1 MKDQV
6 SGLYYQ
12 KIMKKND
19 YLKFIDYEF
28 EQDERFIK
36 ANTDTAFLGMFL
48 DSMKNKSV
56 LDIGTNTGALLL
68 YAHYHGAKYL
78 YGVDIHED
86 ALKTAEI
93 NLKKYSDTYKL
104 YHSRIQDLNIEP
116 VDVVICN
123 PPFFEMNN
131 IAQDQNFRE
140 ALFEESLPLEDLFIA
155 LRKFMKD
162 NGEAYILYQADRFPE
177 VYDMCKKYKLK
188 IMKMQFVHD
197 INSKHALRVLLKLKI
212 GPMSKIKI
220 YEPVLIDRGQYVD
233 INKLK
238 A

>member
-1 MKDQV
+1 
-6 SGLYYQ
+6 
-12 KIMKKND
+12 MKKKVD

-28 EQDERFIK
+28 VQDDRFIK

-78 YGVDIHED
+78 YGVDIHKD

-104 YHSRIQDLNIEP
+104 YHSEVQKLHIDP

-131 IAQDQNFRE
+131 VTNDVYFKE
-140 ALFEESLPLEDLFIA
+140 AMFEESLPLDDLFSS
-155 LRKFMKD
+155 LRRFMKD

-177 VYDMCKKYKLK
+177 VYEMCKKYKLK
-188 IMKMQFVHD
+188 IMKIQFVHD
-197 INSKHALRVLLKLKI
+197 IHSKHALRIMLKLKI
-212 GPMSKIKI
+212 GKMSKLKVYEPLMIDNGKYAKVI
-220 YEPVLIDRGQYVD
+220 YETD
-233 INKLK
+233 K
-238 A
+238 

>member
-1 MKDQV
+1 M
-6 SGLYYQ
+6 
-12 KIMKKND
+12 MNKNKVD

-28 EQDERFIK
+28 IQDDRFIK

-48 DSMKNKSV
+48 DKMINKSV

-78 YGVDIHED
+78 YGVDIHGE
-86 ALKTAEI
+86 ALKTANK
-93 NLKKYSDTYKL
+93 NLKKYTDTYKT
-104 YHSRIQDLNIEP
+104 YASRIQDLQIDP

-131 IAQDQNFRE
+131 IAEDKNFRE
-140 ALFEESLPLEDLFIA
+140 ALFEETLPLEDLFKA

-197 INSKHALRVLLKLKI
+197 IHSKQALRIMLKLKI
-212 GPMSKIKI
+212 GPMTKIKI
-220 YEPVLIDRGQYVD
+220 YEPIMIDRGQKV
-233 INKLK
+233 K
-238 A
+238 ATYSIDEKANN

>member
-1 MKDQV
+1 
-6 SGLYYQ
+6 
-12 KIMKKND
+12 MKKKTD

-48 DSMKNKSV
+48 DKMKNKSV

-78 YGVDIHED
+78 YGVDIHKD
-86 ALKTAEI
+86 ALEVAKR
-93 NLKKYSDTYKL
+93 NLSKYSNDFKL
-104 YHSRIQDLNIEP
+104 YHSKIQDLDIEA

-131 IAQDQNFRE
+131 VTEDIYFKE
-140 ALFEESLPLEDLFIA
+140 AMFEESLPMEDLFKA

-177 VYDMCKKYKLK
+177 LFEMCKKYKLK
-188 IMKMQFVHD
+188 IMKMRFVHD
-197 INSKHALRVLLKLKI
+197 INSKHALRVMMKLKI
-212 GPMSKIKI
+212 GPMSKLKI
-220 YEPVLIDRGQYVD
+220 YEPLMIDKGKYA
-233 INKLK
+233 K
-238 A
+238 AIYTSE

>member
-1 MKDQV
+1 MK
-6 SGLYYQ
+6 YQ
-12 KIMKKND
+12 KIMKKKID

-28 EQDERFIK
+28 EQDDRFIK

-48 DSMKNKSV
+48 DRMKNKSV

-86 ALKTAEI
+86 ALKVAKK
-93 NLKKYSDTYKL
+93 NLERYTDEYKL
-104 YHSRIQDLNIEP
+104 YHSRIQDLDIEP

-131 IAQDQNFRE
+131 VTPDIYFKE
-140 ALFEESLPLEDLFIA
+140 AMFEESLMMEDLFIA

-177 VYDMCKKYKLK
+177 LFDMCKKYKLK

-197 INSKHALRVLLKLKI
+197 INSKHALRVLMKLKI
-212 GPMSKIKI
+212 GKMSKLKI
-220 YEPVLIDRGQYVD
+220 YEPVMIDRGKYARCEYIVE
-233 INKLK
+233 K
-238 A
+238 

>member
-1 MKDQV
+1 
-6 SGLYYQ
+6 
-12 KIMKKND
+12 MKKNKTD

-28 EQDERFIK
+28 IQDDRFIK

-48 DSMKNKSV
+48 DKMINKSV

-78 YGVDIHED
+78 YGVDIHSD
-86 ALKTAEI
+86 ALKTANK
-93 NLKKYSDTYKL
+93 NLKRYTDTYKT
-104 YHSRIQDLNIEP
+104 YASRIQDLNIEP

-131 IAQDQNFRE
+131 IAEDKNFRE
-140 ALFEESLPLEDLFIA
+140 ALFEETLPLEDLFKA

-162 NGEAYILYQADRFPE
+162 NGEAYILYQADRLPE

-188 IMKMQFVHD
+188 IMKMQFIHD
-197 INSKHALRVLLKLKI
+197 IHSKHALRVMLKLKI
-212 GPMSKIKI
+212 GPMTKIKI
-220 YEPVLIDRGQYVD
+220 YEPVMIDRGQYVTAKYE
-233 INKLK
+233 INNQ
-238 A
+238 

>member
-1 MKDQV
+1 
-6 SGLYYQ
+6 
-12 KIMKKND
+12 MKKKID

-28 EQDERFIK
+28 EQDDRFIK

-48 DSMKNKSV
+48 DRMKNKSV

-86 ALKTAEI
+86 ALKVAKK
-93 NLKKYSDTYKL
+93 NLERYTDEYKL
-104 YHSRIQDLNIEP
+104 YHSRIQDLDIEP

-131 IAQDQNFRE
+131 VTEDLYFKE
-140 ALFEESLPLEDLFIA
+140 AMFEESMPMEDLFIA
-155 LRKFMKD
+155 LIKFMKD

-177 VYDMCKKYKLK
+177 LFDMCKKYKLK
-188 IMKMQFVHD
+188 IMKMQFIHD
-197 INSKHALRVLLKLKI
+197 INSKHALRVLMKLKI
-212 GPMSKIKI
+212 GPMSKLKV
-220 YEPVLIDRGQYVD
+220 YEPLMIDRGQMT
-233 INKLK
+233 K
-238 A
+238 ATYTKI

>member
-1 MKDQV
+1 
-6 SGLYYQ
+6 
-12 KIMKKND
+12 MKKKTD

-28 EQDERFIK
+28 IQDDKLFK

-78 YGVDIHED
+78 YGVDIHSR
-86 ALKTAEI
+86 ALKTAEK
-93 NLKKYSDTYKL
+93 NLAKYSQDYKL
-104 YHSRIQDLNIEP
+104 YHSRIQDLEIEP

-131 IAQDQNFRE
+131 VTGDKYYRE
-140 ALFEESLPLEDLFIA
+140 AMFEETLPLDDLFKA
-155 LRKFMKD
+155 FRKFMKD
-162 NGEAYILYQADRFPE
+162 NGEGYLLYQADRFPE

-197 INSKHALRVLLKLKI
+197 IHSKHALRVMLKLKI
-212 GPMSKIKI
+212 GPMSKLKV
-220 YEPVLIDRGQYVD
+220 YEPVMIDRGKYA
-233 INKLK
+233 K
-238 A
+238 ASYTSEN

>member
-238 A
+238 D

>member
-1 MKDQV
+1 
-6 SGLYYQ
+6 
-12 KIMKKND
+12 MKKKTD

-28 EQDERFIK
+28 VQDDRFIK

-48 DSMKNKSV
+48 DKMKNKSV

-78 YGVDIHED
+78 YGVDIHD
-86 ALKTAEI
+86 KALDTANI
-93 NLKKYSDTYKL
+93 NLSRYTDTYKL
-104 YHSRIQDLNIEP
+104 YHSKIQDLDIEP

-131 IAQDQNFRE
+131 VTDDINFKE
-140 ALFEESLPLEDLFIA
+140 AMFEESLPMEDLFKA
-155 LRKFMKD
+155 LRRFMKD

-177 VYDMCKKYKLK
+177 LFEMCKKYKLK

-197 INSKHALRVLLKLKI
+197 INSKHALRVMMKLKI
-212 GPMSKIKI
+212 GPMSKLKI
-220 YEPVLIDRGQYVD
+220 YEPLMIDRGKRV
-233 INKLK
+233 K
-238 A
+238 AFYTQEDD